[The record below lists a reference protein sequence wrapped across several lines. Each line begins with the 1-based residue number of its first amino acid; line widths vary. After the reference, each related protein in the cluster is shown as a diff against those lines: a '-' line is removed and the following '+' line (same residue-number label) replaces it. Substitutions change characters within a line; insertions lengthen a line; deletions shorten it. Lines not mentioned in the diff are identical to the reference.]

1 MKEHYTELAYV
12 LSSLIALLVF
22 SASFVIY
29 FLYKEINV
37 YLVALGL
44 VMLCAGVIAKRRL
57 DRFKEN

>member
-1 MKEHYTELAYV
+1 MKEDYTELAYV
-12 LSSLIALLVF
+12 LSSLTALLVF

-29 FLYKEINV
+29 LLYKEINI

-44 VMLCAGVIAKRRL
+44 VMLCVGVIAKKCL